1 MAGLNLVTARI
12 VHCSTVSLDWP
23 YSGCALTERW
33 ILTISWLTPSRSVGS
48 TSARPAI
55 ASARNRPLCARSSRH
70 VKSALRSC
78 SSGLAYDFEPIV
90 WRPQGMITSQ

>member
-1 MAGLNLVTARI
+1 MAGLNLITARI
-12 VHCSTVSLDWP
+12 VHWNAVCLDWP

-55 ASARNRPLCARSSRH
+55 ASARKPTPVRRSSRH